1 MKIAIE
7 AQRIFR
13 KNKHGMDFVILEL
26 IIELQKLDL
35 TNEYFILVGP
45 GEDRCFQ
52 ESSNFHLIEL
62 KSSFYPLWEQYLLP
76 RAIKKI
82 KPDFLHC
89 TSNTAPLSCS
99 VPLIITLHDIIFME
113 KQQGKNTSLYQQMGW
128 YYRGLIVPK
137 VIKKCAMVITVSNYE
152 ASRIKAAT
160 KLPKERIKV
169 LYNSANKKFKP
180 FGKKREDISISYIKE
195 KTFFFF
201 LGNTDPKKNTKNTLI
216 AYSMYLKE
224 STKKIHLLIADLQEN
239 VVDSYIKE
247 AGIEFIKPFIHFA
260 GYIPNN
266 DLPSIYNK
274 AFAFL
279 YPSLRE
285 SFGIPVLEAMACGTP
300 LITSNT
306 SALPEIAGSGAIL
319 TDPHNPKD
327 IAKKM
332 IKLENDPDF
341 YAKNVSYGIERA
353 KSFSWE
359 SSAHRLI
366 SLYESI

>member
-1 MKIAIE
+1 
-7 AQRIFR
+7 
-13 KNKHGMDFVILEL
+13 
-26 IIELQKLDL
+26 
-35 TNEYFILVGP
+35 
-45 GEDRCFQ
+45 
-52 ESSNFHLIEL
+52 
-62 KSSFYPLWEQYLLP
+62 
-76 RAIKKI
+76 
-82 KPDFLHC
+82 
-89 TSNTAPLSCS
+89 
-99 VPLIITLHDIIFME
+99 ME

-137 VIKKCAMVITVSNYE
+137 VTKKCAMVITVSNYE

-160 KLPKERIKV
+160 KLPEERIKV

-180 FGKKREDISISYIKE
+180 FDKKKEEISIPYISE

-201 LGNTDPKKNTKNTLI
+201 LGNTAPKKNTKNTLT
-216 AYSMYLKE
+216 AYSLYIKE
-224 STKKIHLLIADLQEN
+224 STKKTHLLIADLKEDIAN
-239 VVDSYIKE
+239 SYIKE

-260 GYIPNN
+260 GYIPND

-274 AFAFL
+274 SFAFL

-319 TDPHNPKD
+319 ADPHNPKD
-327 IAKKM
+327 IAEKM
-332 IKLENDPDF
+332 IKLEKDPDF
-341 YAKNVSYGIERA
+341 YNKQISYGIERA

-359 SSAHRLI
+359 SSARRLL